1 MHLTWLSPFLSLIR
15 LAGVLAI
22 GPALHLGAQSPS
34 TTATPTP
41 DDVAL
46 PPGLYA
52 EFTTPR
58 GVITAKL
65 FHEKAPLTVTSF
77 VGLAEGKLGPE
88 PRKPFFDGLKFHRV
102 VPDFVVQGGDPRGD
116 GEGGPG
122 YEFADEFSR
131 ELRHDVVGVLSMAN
145 AGPDTNGSQF
155 FFTLRPVERLDFLH
169 SVFGQVVKGIE
180 ILPLIQQGDTMEVKI
195 LRRGPMAE
203 AFLANATALDRLAAI
218 TPRFP
223 YPYFDDPHRLLP
235 QDPPRARGYQNKLAN
250 LARFTPVPI
259 YFRLYDK
266 RDSLDAD
273 RDLEGIARR
282 HAEMFGVR
290 DRGAV
295 ALYFADKDEWALWIP
310 DSLVPCFA
318 PTRVELPAAQEAFF
332 QRARERAAAN
342 QGSPTFPLNSSH
354 KLKIL
359 VDEVMQGLVDVLLPV
374 SPTNSS
380 SAPPAP
386 PASR

>member
-1 MHLTWLSPFLSLIR
+1 MHATQFSSLSFLQRLT
-15 LAGVLAI
+15 AVLTI
-22 GPALHLGAQSPS
+22 GTALHLNAQTASP
-34 TTATPTP
+34 TTPAPRV
-41 DDVAL
+41 D
-46 PPGLYA
+46 PPLDPGIYA
-52 EFTTPR
+52 VVTTPR

-65 FHEKAPLTVTSF
+65 FHDKAPLTVTSF

-88 PRKPFFDGLKFHRV
+88 PGKPFFDGLKFHRV

-131 ELRHDVVGVLSMAN
+131 ELRHDAVGVLSMAN

-169 SVFGQVVKGIE
+169 SVFGQVVHGIE
-180 ILPLIQQGDTMEVKI
+180 VLPLIQQGDTMEVKI
-195 LRRGPMAE
+195 LRRGPLAE
-203 AFLANATALDRLAAI
+203 TFPADVVALDRLAAI

-223 YPYFDDPHRLLP
+223 YPYFDDPNRLLP
-235 QDPPRARGYQNKLAN
+235 QDPPRARAYQNKLAN
-250 LARFTPVPI
+250 IARFTPVPI
-259 YFRLYDK
+259 YIRLYDK
-266 RDSLDAD
+266 RDALDAG
-273 RDLEGIARR
+273 RSLEGIALR
-282 HAEMFGVR
+282 HAEMFGIR

-310 DSLVPCFA
+310 DSLVSRFA
-318 PTRVELPAAQEAFF
+318 PTRAEVPPAQDAFF
-332 QRARERAAAN
+332 KRARERAAAN
-342 QGSPTFPLNSSH
+342 QGSPSFPLNSSQ

-359 VDEVMQGLVDVLLPV
+359 VDEVMQGLMDVLLPV
-374 SPTNSS
+374 SVTPRP
-380 SAPPAP
+380 SAPPSP